1 MTSKKCI
8 INLPSYAEARPVA
21 EIVQT
26 ASQYESRI
34 FLISGDKKINAK
46 SIMGMMSLSL
56 CNKEEIEV
64 EATGPDEEA
73 AVCVFFGG
81 FFRGTACKLPCILYY
96 FMLK

>member
-1 MTSKKCI
+1 MTTKKCTI
-8 INLPSYAEARPVA
+8 HLPNYSEARPVA

-56 CNKEEIEV
+56 CNNEEIEV
-64 EATGPDEEA
+64 EAAGPDEEA
-73 AVCVFFGG
+73 AV
-81 FFRGTACKLPCILYY
+81 TAIVDYMRPVA
-96 FMLK
+96 